1 MSTRDPA
8 ATADPFASGDLER
21 QLLESARSGIAV
33 FDTAGRVRRWNHRL
47 AELTGLS
54 AQETLERDGRAIF
67 RALGHPER
75 STMLDDALGGVASEA
90 VDLPLVAG
98 TGAGRTS
105 AEWVRVEAT
114 PLRDA
119 GGAIVG
125 AMATVR
131 DATEQKRGERAL
143 AASEARYRSLFDHML
158 HAFAY
163 VRMIYEGDRAVD
175 FEYLAV
181 NPAFDA
187 LTGLANAAGKRVS
200 QLLPGLRRSNPELF
214 EAYGRVARSGVPER
228 LELYVPDLDNWY
240 AVSVFCPERDHCVAL
255 FDLVTERKRSER
267 VLREREEHLRLAQ
280 EAAHA
285 GSWEWDLTTGEHVW
299 SDELWKLYRLETRC
313 CAPSHEC
320 WLTTVHPD
328 DRERAARALQDAA
341 SSGGELDAE
350 WRVVDPSGGEHWLMS
365 RGRPVRDA
373 DGRVVR
379 YLGIVIDISERK
391 RAEAKLREY
400 QSNLQR
406 LAFEATVAEE
416 RERRRIAADLHDRI
430 AQALAVARG
439 KLVAARELSE
449 GPARAAIDLAAGLV
463 TRTIEDTR
471 TLMFDISPPI
481 LYDLGLSAALS
492 WLADEV
498 EKHHGLRVEL
508 TGELPHPLLDDVT
521 AAILVRAA
529 RELVMNVIH
538 HAGTAEARV
547 AVRRDGDVV
556 EVAVEDDGAGFD
568 VGTAAVPTRAA
579 HGFGLFAVREQMA
592 RLGGSV
598 ELRASPGRGTRA
610 VLRVPIATLDARTG
624 RTRRPP
630 D

>member
-8 ATADPFASGDLER
+8 VDADPFASGDLER
-21 QLLESARSGIAV
+21 ELLESARSGIAV
-33 FDTAGRVRRWNHRL
+33 FDTAGRVRRWNGRL

-54 AQETLERDGRAIF
+54 ARETLERDGRAIF

-90 VDLPLVAG
+90 VDLPLAAG
-98 TGAGRTS
+98 TGGRTS

-125 AMATVR
+125 AVATVR
-131 DATEQKRGERAL
+131 DATEQKRAERAL
-143 AASEARYRSLFDHML
+143 AASEARYRSLFEHML

-163 VRMIYEGDRAVD
+163 VRMIYEADRAVD

-181 NPAFDA
+181 NPAFEA
-187 LTGLANAAGKRVS
+187 LTGLGNAAGKRVS
-200 QLLPGLRRSNPELF
+200 QVLPGLRQSNPELF

-228 LELYVPDLDNWY
+228 LELYVPQLDNWY
-240 AVSVFCPERDHCVAL
+240 AVSVYCPERDHCVAL
-255 FDLVTERKRSER
+255 FDLVTERKR
-267 VLREREEHLRLAQ
+267 
-280 EAAHA
+280 
-285 GSWEWDLTTGEHVW
+285 
-299 SDELWKLYRLETRC
+299 
-313 CAPSHEC
+313 
-320 WLTTVHPD
+320 
-328 DRERAARALQDAA
+328 
-341 SSGGELDAE
+341 
-350 WRVVDPSGGEHWLMS
+350 
-365 RGRPVRDA
+365 
-373 DGRVVR
+373 
-379 YLGIVIDISERK
+379 
-391 RAEAKLREY
+391 AEATLREY
-400 QSNLQR
+400 QANLQR

-439 KLVAARELSE
+439 KLVAARELSA
-449 GPARAAIDLAAGLV
+449 GPARAAIDLAAELV
-463 TRTIEDTR
+463 ARTIEDTR

-498 EKHHGLRVEL
+498 DKHHGLHVEL

-521 AAILVRAA
+521 AAILFRAA

-547 AVRRDGDVV
+547 AVRRDGDFV
-556 EVAVEDDGAGFD
+556 EVVVEDDGCGFHPAPAGRP
-568 VGTAAVPTRAA
+568 ARPAR
-579 HGFGLFAVREQMA
+579 GFGLFAVREQMA

-610 VLRVPIATLDARTG
+610 VLRVPIAAPEARASG
-624 RTRRPP
+624 TRRPP
-630 D
+630 E